1 MSKITSIEGRVL
13 FNSRGSK
20 TIEVDVKS
28 DNKFLG
34 RVCAPSGASVGK
46 YEATSFPNG
55 GPEESLKILTQNS
68 QKFIGLDS
76 SDLKTIHSTL
86 KSLDN
91 TNNYSVIG
99 GALAFAVTIASMES
113 ASRSLEQP
121 LFKTLSQDSDV
132 KCPFPLGN
140 ILGGGAH
147 AGPGTPDIQEIL
159 ICATGSKTIEDAIE
173 TNLAVHKELRKVLE
187 KEDPN
192 FTNGRGD
199 EGGWAPKLENQKALE
214 VSAKA
219 CENIG
224 FTLGKEVS
232 LGVDFASSTQ
242 WNEEKGKYL
251 YDRSGFENSTGEQID
266 FAANI
271 IDKFKLIYAEDAVHE
286 EAFEDMAELTAK
298 FPNTLVTGDDL
309 TVTSKD
315 ILTKA
320 IDVKACNAAILK
332 VNQAGSLFD
341 ALEFA
346 DVANQNNIK
355 LITSHRSGESTDS
368 QISHIGIATKS
379 KMLKVGVVGGER
391 VAKLNELL
399 RLSGHDFICG
409 MAEI

>member
-1 MSKITSIEGRVL
+1 LPKITSIEGRIL

-20 TIEVDVKS
+20 TIEVDIIS

-34 RVCAPSGASVGK
+34 RVCSPSGASVGK
-46 YEATSFPNG
+46 YEAVSFPNEN
-55 GPEESLKILTQNS
+55 PEESLKILKQNS
-68 QKFIGLDS
+68 QKFIGLES
-76 SDLKTIHSTL
+76 SDLKIIHDTL

-91 TNNYSVIG
+91 SNNYSIIG
-99 GALAFAVTIASMES
+99 GSLAFAVTIASMES
-113 ASRSLEQP
+113 ASKALEQP
-121 LFKTLSQDSDV
+121 LFKTLSTGSEF
-132 KCPFPLGN
+132 KFPIPIGN

-159 ICATGSKTIEDAIE
+159 ICATGAKTIEDAIE
-173 TNLAVHKELRKVLE
+173 TNLAVHKELRKVLQ
-187 KEDPN
+187 KQDPS

-219 CENIG
+219 CENLG
-224 FTLGKEVS
+224 FTLGKEVA

-242 WNEEKGKYL
+242 WNEEKGKYF
-251 YDRSGFENSTGEQID
+251 YDRAGFENSSGEQID

-320 IDVKACNAAILK
+320 IKVKACNAAILK
-332 VNQAGSLFD
+332 VNQAGSLYD

-368 QISHIGIATKS
+368 QISHIGIATNS

-391 VAKLNELL
+391 IAKLNELL

>member
-1 MSKITSIEGRVL
+1 MAKITSIEGRIL
-13 FNSRGSK
+13 YNSRGSK
-20 TIEVDVKS
+20 TVEVDVTS
-28 DNKFLG
+28 DNNFLG

-46 YEATSFPNG
+46 YEAVSFPNG
-55 GPEESLKILTQNS
+55 KPEESLRILNENS
-68 QKFIGLDS
+68 EKFIGLES
-76 SDLKTIHSTL
+76 SDLKQIHDIL
-86 KSLDN
+86 KKIDN
-91 TNNYSVIG
+91 TENYSGIG

-113 ASRSLEQP
+113 AAKASNQP
-121 LFKTLSQDSDV
+121 LFQALSSESSF
-132 KCPFPLGN
+132 KFPFPLGN

-159 ICATGSKTIEDAIE
+159 ICATGSKTIEDAIK
-173 TNLAVHKELRKVLE
+173 TSLAVHKELQKILL

-192 FTNGRGD
+192 FTDGRGD
-199 EGGWAPKLENQKALE
+199 EGGWAPKLKNQEALE

-219 CENIG
+219 CENLG
-224 FTLGKEVS
+224 YTLGKEVS

-242 WNEEKGKYL
+242 WNEEKQTYV
-251 YDRSGFENSTGEQID
+251 YDRAGFENSTGEQID
-266 FAANI
+266 FAADI

-286 EAFEDMAELTAK
+286 EAFDDMSELTSK

-309 TVTSKD
+309 TVTNKN
-315 ILTKA
+315 ILAKA
-320 IDVKACNAAILK
+320 IEKKSCNAAILK

-346 DVANQNNIK
+346 DLANQNNIR

-368 QISHIGIATKS
+368 QISHIGLATKS

-399 RLSGHDFICG
+399 RLSEHDLIRG

>member
-1 MSKITSIEGRVL
+1 MAKISSIEGRIL
-13 FNSRGSK
+13 YNSRGSK

-28 DNKFLG
+28 DRKFLG

-46 YEATSFPNG
+46 YEAVSFPNG
-55 GPEESLKILTQNS
+55 NPEESLKILKDNS
-68 QKFIGLDS
+68 QKFVGLES
-76 SDLKTIHSTL
+76 SDLQGIHNIL
-86 KSLDN
+86 KSLDDS
-91 TNNYSVIG
+91 TNYSMIG
-99 GALAFAVTIASMES
+99 GALAFAVTIASMDS
-113 ASRSLEQP
+113 ASKAAEEP
-121 LFKTLSQDSDV
+121 LFKTLSSESSF
-132 KCPFPLGN
+132 KFPFPIGN

-173 TNLAVHKELRKVLE
+173 TNLSVHRELRRVLE

-219 CENIG
+219 CENLG

-242 WNEEKGKYL
+242 WNEEKEKYV
-251 YDRSGFENSTGEQID
+251 YDRAGFENSTGEQID
-266 FAANI
+266 FAADI
-271 IDKFKLIYAEDAVHE
+271 IEKFKLIYAEDAVHE
-286 EAFEDMAELTAK
+286 EAFKDMAELTAK
-298 FPNTLVTGDDL
+298 FPKTLVTGDDL
-309 TVTSKD
+309 TVTNKN
-315 ILTKA
+315 ILKKA
-320 IDVKACNAAILK
+320 IEQKSCNAAILK

-346 DVANQNNIK
+346 DEATQNNIR

-368 QISHIGIATKS
+368 QISHIGLATKS
-379 KMLKVGVVGGER
+379 KMLKVGIVGGER
-391 VAKLNELL
+391 VAKINELL
-399 RLSGHDFICG
+399 RLSEHDLIRG

>member
-1 MSKITSIEGRVL
+1 MTRISSIEGRIL
-13 FNSRGSK
+13 YNSRGSK
-20 TIEVDVKS
+20 TIEIDVKS
-28 DNKFLG
+28 EGKFLG

-46 YEATSFPNG
+46 YEVVSFPNG
-55 GPEESLKILTQNS
+55 KPEESLRILQENS
-68 QKFIGLDS
+68 QKFIGLES
-76 SDLKTIHSTL
+76 SDLKGIHDTL

-91 TNNYSVIG
+91 SANYSRIG

-113 ASRSLEQP
+113 AAKAAEQP
-121 LFKTLSQDSDV
+121 LFEILSPKSSF
-132 KCPFPLGN
+132 KFPFPLGN

-159 ICATGSKTIEDAIE
+159 ICATGSKTIEEAIE
-173 TNLAVHKELRKVLE
+173 TNLSVHKELRRVLE

-219 CENIG
+219 CENLG

-242 WNEEKGKYL
+242 WNEEKQKYV
-251 YDRSGFENSTGEQID
+251 YDRAGFENSTGEQID
-266 FAANI
+266 FVANI
-271 IDKFKLIYAEDAVHE
+271 IEKYKLIFAEDAVHE
-286 EAFEDMAELTAK
+286 EAFEDMAEITAK
-298 FPNTLVTGDDL
+298 FPNTMVTGDDL
-309 TVTSKD
+309 IVTNKD

-320 IDVKACNAAILK
+320 IGLKSCNAAILK
-332 VNQAGSLFD
+332 VNQAGSLYD

-346 DVANQNNIK
+346 NVANQNNIR
-355 LITSHRSGESTDS
+355 LITSHRSGESIDS

-379 KMLKVGVVGGER
+379 KMLKVGIIGGER
-391 VAKLNELL
+391 ISKLNELL
-399 RLSGHDFICG
+399 RLSEHDLIRG

>member
-20 TIEVDVKS
+20 TIEVDIKS

-76 SDLKTIHSTL
+76 SDLKTIHETL

-91 TNNYSVIG
+91 TNNYSVIS

-113 ASRSLEQP
+113 ASQSLEQP
-121 LFKTLSQDSDV
+121 LFKTLSPNSEA

-159 ICATGSKTIEDAIE
+159 ICATGAKTIEDAIE

-199 EGGWAPKLENQKALE
+199 EGGWAPKFNNEEALDISVKAIENL
-214 VSAKA
+214 
-219 CENIG
+219 G
-224 FTLGKEVS
+224 FTLGKEVG

-242 WNEEKGKYL
+242 WNEEKKKYV
-251 YDRSGFENSTGEQID
+251 YDRAGFENDSGEQIE
-266 FAANI
+266 FASKI
-271 IDKFKLIYAEDAVHE
+271 IENYKLIYAEDAVHE
-286 EAFEDMAELTAK
+286 EAFDDMAEITKK
-298 FPNTLVTGDDL
+298 FPNSMITGDDL
-309 TVTSKD
+309 TVTNNK

-320 IDVKACNAAILK
+320 VEVKSCNAAILK
-332 VNQAGSLFD
+332 VNQAGSLYD

-346 DVANQNNIK
+346 KVADDNNIK
-355 LITSHRSGESTDS
+355 LITSHRSGESSDS
-368 QISHIGIATKS
+368 HISHIGIGTGS
-379 KMLKVGVVGGER
+379 KLLKVGIVGGER
-391 VAKLNELL
+391 VEKVNELI
-399 RLSGHDFICG
+399 RISEHDLIHG
-409 MAEI
+409 MIDF

>member
-1 MSKITSIEGRVL
+1 MPKITSIEGRIL

-20 TIEVDVKS
+20 TIEVDIIS

-34 RVCAPSGASVGK
+34 RVCSPSGASVGK
-46 YEATSFPNG
+46 YEAVSFPNEN
-55 GPEESLKILTQNS
+55 PEESLKILKQNS
-68 QKFIGLDS
+68 QKFIGLES
-76 SDLKTIHSTL
+76 SDLKIIHDTL

-91 TNNYSVIG
+91 SNNYSIIG
-99 GALAFAVTIASMES
+99 GSLAFAVTIASMES
-113 ASRSLEQP
+113 ASKALEQP
-121 LFKTLSQDSDV
+121 LFKTLSTGSEF
-132 KCPFPLGN
+132 KFPIPIGN

-159 ICATGSKTIEDAIE
+159 ICAIGSKTIEDAIE

-187 KEDPN
+187 KQDPT

-219 CENIG
+219 CENLG
-224 FTLGKEVS
+224 FTLGKEVA

-242 WNEEKGKYL
+242 WNEEKGKYF
-251 YDRSGFENSTGEQID
+251 YDRAGFENSSGEQID

-320 IDVKACNAAILK
+320 VKLKACNAAILK
-332 VNQAGSLFD
+332 VNQAGSLYD

-368 QISHIGIATKS
+368 QISHIGIATNS

-391 VAKLNELL
+391 IAKLNELL